1 MNKKKYLSPE
11 FDFLNPRRKFKIN
24 DNICY
29 SDTEGGAGAGG
40 WGGGDSGEGPGED

>member
-11 FDFLNPRRKFKIN
+11 FDFLKFKIN
-24 DNICY
+24 DNMCY

-40 WGGGDSGEGPGED
+40 WGGPGGDGGESGPGED